1 MNHIEQRFN
10 ESKQYFNTQATKN
23 VKFRKQQLKSLRK
36 NIKNNEK
43 ALLEA
48 LKKDLGKNNVEA
60 YATEIGIVL
69 KSIKLALKELKSWTK
84 TQQVDTP
91 LFMFPTKSYIMKEP
105 YGTVLIILFN

>member
-1 MNHIEQRFN
+1 MAVIDLIESTLIPSFFNPSQPCQARLRIHNESCPTPHVINNIDIEKGGTALNHIEQRFN

-48 LKKDLGKNNVEA
+48 LKK
-60 YATEIGIVL
+60 T
-69 KSIKLALKELKSWTK
+69 
-84 TQQVDTP
+84 
-91 LFMFPTKSYIMKEP
+91 
-105 YGTVLIILFN
+105 